1 MASHRPGASTASD
14 PSLIP
19 PVLTAWLSVFR
30 SCFTAPVWNHILV
43 LVTGVV
49 LAPGRRTVS
58 QALRVMGLA
67 DDPGFGRYHEVL
79 NRSRWDARTVAQRL
93 LRHVLARLLPTGPVV
108 VGIDDTIERRWGPR
122 IKARGIYRDPV
133 RSSKV
138 GGCEFRCF
146 PTSLYYRP

>member
-1 MASHRPGASTASD
+1 MASHRPGAGTASD

-79 NRSRWDARTVAQRL
+79 ESPGFAQNFGSCGEVEGL
-93 LRHVLARLLPTGPVV
+93 HLVGVLTFG
-108 VGIDDTIERRWGPR
+108 D
-122 IKARGIYRDPV
+122 
-133 RSSKV
+133 
-138 GGCEFRCF
+138 EFR
-146 PTSLYYRP
+146 